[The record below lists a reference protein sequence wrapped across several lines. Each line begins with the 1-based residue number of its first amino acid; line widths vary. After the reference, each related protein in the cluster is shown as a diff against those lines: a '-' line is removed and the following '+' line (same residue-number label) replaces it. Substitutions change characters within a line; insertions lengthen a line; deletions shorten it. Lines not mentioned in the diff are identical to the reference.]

1 MYSIINMN
9 SWITHYRVNFPK
21 LKYPLQNMGRV
32 KIDFCGIQKTMLQML
47 NIWNP
52 DYFFIQYY
60 SFYQTPPI
68 LMCTQKKS
76 IHSQTH

>member
-9 SWITHYRVNFPK
+9 YFMLTQYRVNFPK
-21 LKYPLQNMGRV
+21 LKYPLQTKGRV

-60 SFYQTPPI
+60 SF
-68 LMCTQKKS
+68 
-76 IHSQTH
+76 